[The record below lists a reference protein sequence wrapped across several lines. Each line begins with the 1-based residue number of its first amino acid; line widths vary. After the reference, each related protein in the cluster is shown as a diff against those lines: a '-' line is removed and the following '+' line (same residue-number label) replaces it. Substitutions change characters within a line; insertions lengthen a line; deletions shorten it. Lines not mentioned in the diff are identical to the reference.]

1 MNATI
6 TLLPQRP
13 SKKRGNSDDMFFRP
27 VRLGKMKQFVNH
39 RVDSILLAL
48 SRIDFDELCVHPDL
62 TKRILTAEFL
72 LNDLNPWN
80 GFRPFH
86 A

>member
-13 SKKRGNSDDMFFRP
+13 SKKRGNSDDVFFRP
-27 VRLGKMKQFVNH
+27 VRLGKMKQLMNH
-39 RVDSILLAL
+39 RVYSIFLAL

-62 TKRILTAEFL
+62 TKRILAPELL